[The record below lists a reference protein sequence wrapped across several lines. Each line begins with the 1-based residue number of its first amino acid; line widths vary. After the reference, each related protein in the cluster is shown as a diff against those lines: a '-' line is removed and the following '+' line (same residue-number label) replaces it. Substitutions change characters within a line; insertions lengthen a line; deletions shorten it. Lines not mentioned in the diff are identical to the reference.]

1 MQYKIMYQPSYS
13 LLELQLDPSESV
25 VAESDAMVSMTPNV
39 NMETGA
45 KGGLF
50 GALKRAVGGESMF
63 QNTFTAQ
70 DGPGRVAFAP
80 TMVGDIAAREMRG
93 ESLFVQ
99 SGSFL
104 ASSPSIELDTKWGGG
119 PDVLLQRRAV
129 RPQSH
134 RCGHALHV
142 QLRCHPCGHTC
153 SRGAAGHGH
162 WPYGCLRRDD
172 GVPRPDGRRS
182 EADTVLRRGSGRGS
196 HRTGH
201 DLYADAQLRSFR
213 EFPGPQAALQTRL
226 IVPTR

>member
-104 ASSPSIELDTKWGGG
+104 ASSPSIELDTKWGEARTFFSREGLF
-119 PDVLLQRRAV
+119 VLKATGVGMLFMSSYGAIHAVTLAPGEQLVMDTGHIWLPSTRRWGTT
-129 RPQSH
+129 S
-134 RCGHALHV
+134 G
-142 QLRCHPCGHTC
+142 
-153 SRGAAGHGH
+153 
-162 WPYGCLRRDD
+162 
-172 GVPRPDGRRS
+172 RS
-182 EADTVLRRGSGRGS
+182 EV
-196 HRTGH
+196 
-201 DLYADAQLRSFR
+201 
-213 EFPGPQAALQTRL
+213 
-226 IVPTR
+226 

>member
-39 NMETGA
+39 RMDTGA

-50 GALKRAVGGESMF
+50 GALKRAVGGESIF

-70 DGPGRVAFAP
+70 DSSAKVTFAP

-104 ASSPSIELDTKWGGG
+104 ASSPTIELDTKWGGARTFFSG
-119 PDVLLQRRAV
+119 EGLFVLKATGMGMLFMSSYGAIHAV
-129 RPQSH
+129 TLAP
-134 RCGHALHV
+134 GE
-142 QLRCHPCGHTC
+142 QLVM
-153 SRGAAGHGH
+153 
-162 WPYGCLRRDD
+162 D
-172 GVPRPDGRRS
+172 
-182 EADTVLRRGSGRGS
+182 
-196 HRTGH
+196 TGH
-201 DLYADAQLRSFR
+201 MVAFDATMGYHVRTVGGLKQTLFSGEGLVVDLTG
-213 EFPGPQAALQTRL
+213 PGTVYMQTRNFGAFVRYL
-226 IVPTR
+226 APKLPQKHN